1 MSVTSR
7 PVTASPSP
15 TRLSM
20 SAREALSGYAFIS
33 PWLVGL
39 ALFTAIPMVASFILS
54 FTDFDPREPE
64 ATTFIGLDNY
74 ERMLHDPLLAQAL
87 SVTVRFA
94 LLNVPVTL
102 VVALGVAMLVNSTL
116 LAGRNVFRTLF
127 YMPMQIPIVASTLI
141 WIGMLN
147 ASTGWFNGILGVF
160 GISGPDWINSAD
172 WVYPSLTLMGLWGIG
187 TMMLIFLAGL
197 QGVPSELYDAAKV
210 DGAGRWA
217 TFRNVTLPMI
227 STVLFYNLIISLIGT
242 FQYFTQAY
250 IIGNGRGDPANA
262 TLFFNLHLYREGF
275 NFYDMGY
282 ASALAWLLFAI
293 VLILTAFI
301 FRTARGWVYE
311 AGGQR

>member
-1 MSVTSR
+1 
-7 PVTASPSP
+7 
-15 TRLSM
+15 
-20 SAREALSGYAFIS
+20 
-33 PWLVGL
+33 
-39 ALFTAIPMVASFILS
+39 
-54 FTDFDPREPE
+54 
-64 ATTFIGLDNY
+64 
-74 ERMLHDPLLAQAL
+74 MLHDPLLAQAL

-94 LLNVPVTL
+94 LLNVPVTM

-147 ASTGWFNGILGVF
+147 ASTGWLNGILSVF
-160 GISGPDWINSAD
+160 GIVGPDWINSAD

-217 TFRNVTLPMI
+217 TFRSVTLPMI

-293 VLILTAFI
+293 VLVLTAFI
-301 FRTARGWVYE
+301 FRTARSWVYE

>member
-1 MSVTSR
+1 MAVTSR
-7 PVTASPSP
+7 PVTGVTRPARSSMAS
-15 TRLSM
+15 
-20 SAREALSGYAFIS
+20 REALSGYAFIS
-33 PWLVGL
+33 PWLIGL
-39 ALFTAIPMVASFILS
+39 ALFTAIPMVASFVMS

-64 ATTFIGLDNY
+64 ATQFVGLANY
-74 ERMLHDPLLAQAL
+74 ERMLHDPLLATAL

-94 LLNVPVTL
+94 LINVPVTL
-102 VVALGVAMLVNSTL
+102 AVALGVAMLVNSTL

-147 ASTGWFNGILGVF
+147 ASTGWLNGILAAV
-160 GISGPDWINSAD
+160 GIVGPDWINSAD

-197 QGVPSELYDAAKV
+197 QGVPSELYDAARV
-210 DGAGRWA
+210 DGAGPWA
-217 TFRNVTLPMI
+217 SFRHVTLPMI

-275 NFYDMGY
+275 TFYDMGY
-282 ASALAWLLFAI
+282 ASALAWLLFVI
-293 VLILTAFI
+293 VLVLTAGI
-301 FRTARGWVYE
+301 FRTARSWVYE